1 MQSLSHPVRRRAGRA
16 GLHVLAPRAP
26 AIRAALWA
34 LAAFALAAAAAPAA
48 AGQWRGRVV
57 EADGATRIENPREPM
72 AEPRT
77 VALEELWRLGGDS
90 EDEHQFF
97 GLLTGLDVDAAGN
110 LYLLDAQ
117 LHVVKVFSPDGAYLR
132 SLGREGEG
140 PGEFRRPAGLF
151 VRDDGVVGVA
161 QGAPGKIVLI
171 APDGTPAGEHP
182 LPETEEKMQFV
193 YGARASGEDLLVVL
207 AGNTYTPGKISQIRR
222 LARVAPDGA
231 QTRVYTTGLR
241 VLDMEHRLV
250 EETMWGAGF
259 EANWLQGDDGTVY
272 AMETWGEYAISAW
285 PPGGGKRIVTRDLPA
300 RKRTDAE
307 LDEVRE
313 IMQVF
318 INHFAGSRPV
328 LSNASPR
335 VFAYYVLPGG
345 SLWVQN
351 DHTLQDLPAGALG
364 VFDVFDARG
373 RFVRQVTLTG
383 EGHPERDALAF
394 LGGRLFVLKGSLEA
408 AVAAEGGG
416 ADVAEAGSEA
426 EAMSVICYAVPE
438 AMLALAKP

>member
-1 MQSLSHPVRRRAGRA
+1 MQSVHDPERARRRAARA
-16 GLHVLAPRAP
+16 LFM
-26 AIRAALWA
+26 A
-34 LAAFALAAAAAPAA
+34 LAMLALAAAAA
-48 AGQWRGRVV
+48 AGEWRGRVV
-57 EADGATRIENPREPM
+57 EAGGATRIENPREPM
-72 AEPRT
+72 AGPRT

-90 EDEHQFF
+90 DDENQFF
-97 GLLTGLDVDAAGN
+97 GLLAGLDVDAAGN

-117 LHVVKVFSPDGAYLR
+117 LHVVKVFAPDGAYLR

-171 APDGTPAGEHP
+171 HPDGTPAGEFP
-182 LPETEEKMQFV
+182 LPQTEEKMQFV
-193 YGARASGEDLLVVL
+193 YGARAAGEDLLVVL
-207 AGNTYTPGKISQIRR
+207 AGNTYTPGKINQLRR
-222 LARVAPDGA
+222 LARVAPDGTEKA
-231 QTRVYTTGLR
+231 VYTTGLR
-241 VLDMEHRLV
+241 VLDMEQRLV

-259 EANWLQGDDGTVY
+259 EQNWLQGDDGTVY

-300 RKRTDAE
+300 RRRTDAE

-318 INHFAGSRPV
+318 INHFQGSRPV
-328 LSNASPR
+328 LSETAPR
-335 VFAYYVLPGG
+335 VFSYYVLPGG

-351 DHTLQDLPAGALG
+351 DRTLQDLPAGALG
-364 VFDVFDARG
+364 VFDVFDAQG

-383 EGHPERDALAF
+383 EGHPRRDALAF

-426 EAMSVICYAVPE
+426 EAMSVICYRLPGE
-438 AMLALAKP
+438 LEELTSP